1 MASIALALRT
11 LRKAPAFTIVSLVTL
26 ALGIGVN
33 TSMYTLMDVLLFR
46 AAPFPEPDRLV
57 SIHGT
62 SAQNPRDDFSFV
74 EIEEMRAQVAA
85 GGADS
90 SKGPLQSLTAIA
102 YWGNTLSEL
111 GKPAERLQAIDA
123 SADLFTTFRVQPLLG
138 RAFTAEEGV
147 PGRNQVALL
156 GYELWQSRFGGDPA
170 VVGRSLRLNAEPVT
184 VIGVMPASF
193 GYPLLFGKVDLW
205 RPVTLPRHIV
215 HNRNTHL
222 FRAVGR
228 LEPGVTHA
236 ELKARLEP
244 LAARW
249 AQDYPKD
256 STGRGFGVMELH
268 KSTMD
273 SAGILVV
280 WMLMGLA
287 GSVLLIACANL
298 ANLQLARATASAKD
312 LAIRSALG
320 ASRGRLIAH
329 QLTECMVLAVGGGL
343 GGLAV
348 AAGVNTALGRAI
360 RIGDAGSRLPLP
372 IDGPVLA
379 ASFLV
384 SVVAGIGFGLLPA
397 WMASRNDVVATL
409 KQQSR
414 GSTSGRGQRLA
425 RQGLIVAEVSLAL
438 ALLAVAGVLI
448 RGFDAMLREDPGWDT
463 GRVLAANI
471 HLPVQST
478 YDTEDK
484 RRLAIERLERRLA
497 GIAGA
502 EQAGICTTL
511 PLFGYS
517 SIDPI
522 QVEGQTSEDPV
533 NQPLAG
539 YIMVGAGFFE
549 TMGIPLREGR
559 LFPADLRADSPPV
572 VVIGES
578 LARKFWPHDSAVGKR
593 IGDREKGEVVFRE
606 VIGVVRDISFPLN
619 LAHPDTVLQI
629 YKPLVHE
636 PWGYLNLLVRAAA
649 PGSFKAEVRHAV
661 ADVDPDV
668 AVQEMFTIPEASDR
682 YLHNTVVINNTLGG
696 FALLGLVLAAVG
708 LYGVISNL
716 VAQRTAEFG
725 IRLALGAEPGDVLGL
740 VLGTGVKLTVAGLV
754 VGAGL
759 AYALIR
765 VLGSEMP
772 RIAGADRVT
781 LALVA
786 LVLFAVALFACYWP
800 ARRATKVDPL
810 TALRAE

>member
-1 MASIALALRT
+1 MLR
-11 LRKAPAFTIVSLVTL
+11 
-26 ALGIGVN
+26 
-33 TSMYTLMDVLLFR
+33 
-46 AAPFPEPDRLV
+46 
-57 SIHGT
+57 
-62 SAQNPRDDFSFV
+62 
-74 EIEEMRAQVAA
+74 
-85 GGADS
+85 
-90 SKGPLQSLTAIA
+90 GPLQSLTAIA
-102 YWGNTLSEL
+102 FWGNTMSEP

-138 RAFTAEEGV
+138 RPFTAEEGV

-156 GYELWQSRFGGDPA
+156 SYELWQSRFGGDPA
-170 VVGRSLRLNAEPVT
+170 VIGRTLRLNAEPVT

-205 RPVTLPRHIV
+205 RPVTVARHIV
-215 HNRNTHL
+215 DDRNIH
-222 FRAVGR
+222 FFQAIGR
-228 LEPGVTHA
+228 LEPGA
-236 ELKARLEP
+236 APAQLQARLEP

-256 STGRGFGVMELH
+256 SSGRGFNVMELH

-273 SAGILVV
+273 SAGILIV
-280 WMLMGLA
+280 WLLMGLA

-343 GGLAV
+343 GGLLV

-360 RIGDAGSRLPLP
+360 RIGDAGSLPLP
-372 IDGPVLA
+372 IDGPILA

-397 WMASRNDVVATL
+397 WLASRNDVVTTL

-414 GSTSGRGQRLA
+414 GSTAGRGQRLA
-425 RQGLIVAEVSLAL
+425 RHGLIVAEVALAL
-438 ALLAVAGVLI
+438 GLLAVAGVMI
-448 RGFDAMLREDPGWDT
+448 RGFHAMLRKDAGWDT
-463 GRVLAANI
+463 GRVLTANI
-471 HLPVQST
+471 HLPEQST

-484 RRLAIERLERRLA
+484 RRLAIEKLERRLA
-497 GIAGA
+497 SIPGA
-502 EQAGICTTL
+502 EQTAICTT
-511 PLFGYS
+511 PPFFGYS
-517 SIDPI
+517 RTGPI

-533 NQPLAG
+533 HQPTAG
-539 YIMVGAGFFE
+539 YIMVGAGFFD

-619 LAHPDTVLQI
+619 LANPDTVLQI

-636 PWGYLNLLVRAAA
+636 PWGYLNLLVRGAA
-649 PGSFKAEVRHAV
+649 PGSFKNEVRRAV
-661 ADVDPDV
+661 ADLDPDV
-668 AVQEMFTIPEASDR
+668 AVQEMYTVPEASDR
-682 YLHNTVVINNTLGG
+682 YQHNIVVVNNTLGG
-696 FALLGLVLAAVG
+696 FAALGLVLAAVG

-716 VAQRTAEFG
+716 VAHRTAEFG
-725 IRLALGAEPGDVLGL
+725 IRLALGAKPADVLRL
-740 VLGTGVKLTVAGLV
+740 VLGTGVKLTVVGLV
-754 VGAGL
+754 AGAGL

-765 VLGSEMP
+765 ILGSEMP
-772 RIAGADRVT
+772 RMASADPVT
-781 LALVA
+781 LALVVV
-786 LVLFAVALFACYWP
+786 VLFSVALFACYWP
-800 ARRATKVDPL
+800 ARRATKVDPMV
-810 TALRAE
+810 ALRVE